1 MKINIFR
8 GISSYYNIIYSKF
21 RISLKI
27 IDEDKIYLWG
37 ITLKHTIMNTT
48 EMEGKWNKIKGNAK
62 QQYGIAVDDDSTYSE
77 GTMDKLVGQI
87 QESTGKAKE
96 AIKKEIASW

>member
-48 EMEGKWNKIKGNAK
+48 EMEGN
-62 QQYGIAVDDDSTYSE
+62 GIRLKEMLNNNTVLPLMTIV
-77 GTMDKLVGQI
+77 LI
-87 QESTGKAKE
+87 AKE
-96 AIKKEIASW
+96 QWISS